1 MAIMIRDPKSLATKT
16 AWKILGKPQNMQKQ
30 PAGLAEKVNERLLR
44 FDSRFVR

>member
-1 MAIMIRDPKSLATKT
+1 MPTMPRNPRSLGTKV

-44 FDSRFVR
+44 FDSKFVR